1 MKKIGLYIL
10 FIFLGTSTVAAEG
23 IEFFDGTWKEALEKA
38 NEEEKLVFVDAY
50 AQWCGPCK
58 RMAKNEFTKDDVGEF
73 FNNNFIN
80 LKLDMEKPDGFSFG
94 KEYPVSA
101 YPTMFF
107 LDGMG
112 NVVKKMKG
120 ARTGDALIS
129 EGKVALG
136 SVDYSAKYAAKYD
149 AGERDFTLVNNY
161 LKALNKAGKPTLK
174 IANEYLK
181 EVELTKKERFNIL
194 ASACTEADSKVF
206 EELANNQSFAISTIG
221 KDDYYAMVLKAC
233 NKTVAKAIE
242 FDYKDLLV
250 EANDKMKA
258 SKSPDAKAFAFTS
271 YMDFAEAYKDENMFM
286 DYAKSY
292 VKKVGKSD
300 IDVYKKVSSTLFKS
314 FKSDGAKDYAY
325 SLLDKVIK
333 YEPTGPNY
341 LYYAKVLLKE
351 KKYDEAFKIG
361 DEALKV
367 LGEEN
372 KDYQKI
378 QSYLKRVQAKS

>member
-10 FIFLGTSTVAAEG
+10 FIFLGGGYLSAQG
-23 IEFFDGTWKEALEKA
+23 IEFFDGTWKEALAKA

-58 RMAKNEFTKDDVGEF
+58 RMAKNEFTKKDVGEF

-80 LKLDMEKPDGFSFG
+80 LKLDMEKTDGFSFG

-107 LDGMG
+107 LDGTG

-149 AGERDFTLVNNY
+149 EGERDFTLVNNY

-181 EVELTKKERFNIL
+181 EQDLSKKERFTIL

-206 EELANNQSFAISTIG
+206 EELADNQAFAISTIG

-233 NKTVAKAIE
+233 NKTVTKAIE
-242 FDYKDLLV
+242 FDYQELLE
-250 EANDKMKA
+250 EANTKIKA
-258 SKSPDAKAFAFTS
+258 SKSPDAKAFSFTS
-271 YMDFAEAYKDENMFM
+271 YMDFAEAYKDEKMYM
-286 DYAKSY
+286 HYAKSY
-292 VKKVGKSD
+292 VKKIGKSD
-300 IDVYKKVSSTLFKS
+300 IDVYKKVSSTLFQS
-314 FKSDGAKDYAY
+314 FKTDAAKSYAY
-325 SLLDKVIK
+325 ELLAKLVK
-333 YEPTGPNY
+333 YEPSGPNY
-341 LYYAKVLLKE
+341 LYYTKALLLD
-351 KKYDEAFKIG
+351 KKYDEAFKLG
-361 DEALKV
+361 DEAKKV
-367 LGEEN
+367 LGEES
-372 KDYQKI
+372 KDFQQI
-378 QSYLKRVQAKS
+378 ESYLKRVKAKS

>member
-1 MKKIGLYIL
+1 MKKIGLYISFLL
-10 FIFLGTSTVAAEG
+10 FSAGYVSAQG
-23 IEFFDGTWKEALEKA
+23 IEFFQGTWKEALAQA

-58 RMAKNEFTKDDVGEF
+58 KMAKNEFTKKDVGEF

-80 LKLDMEKPDGFSFG
+80 LKLDMEKTDGFSFG

-107 LDGMG
+107 LDGQG
-112 NVVKKMKG
+112 KVVKKMKG

-149 AGERDFTLVNNY
+149 EGDRDFTLVNNY

-181 EVELTKKERFNIL
+181 EQELSKKQRFTIL
-194 ASACTEADSKVF
+194 AAACTEADSKVF
-206 EELANNQSFAISTIG
+206 EELVDNQSFAISTIG

-242 FDYKDLLV
+242 FDYKELLE
-250 EANDKMKA
+250 EANTKMKA
-258 SKSPDAKAFAFTS
+258 TKSPDAKAFSFTS
-271 YMDFAEAYKDENMFM
+271 YMDFAEAYKDEKMYM
-286 DYAKSY
+286 QYAKSF
-292 VKKVGKSD
+292 VKKIGKSD
-300 IDVYKKVSSTLFKS
+300 IEVYKRVSSTLLQTFKTDS
-314 FKSDGAKDYAY
+314 AKMYAFD
-325 SLLDKVIK
+325 LLDKLVK

-341 LYYAKVLLKE
+341 LHYTKALLMD
-351 KKYDEAFKIG
+351 KKYDDAFKLG
-361 DEALKV
+361 DEAKEV
-367 LGEEN
+367 LGEES
-372 KDYQKI
+372 KDYQQI
-378 QSYLKRVQAKS
+378 LSYLKRVKAKS